1 MPSNFD
7 RRTDGLNNLK
17 YLTRSYTY
25 GKLKDIE
32 YVNEAMVLVFESY
45 VACEYFGG
53 TTPIRV
59 YVPTVLEDK
68 LRQTLICGDC
78 YFIVTAPYRISFRKK
93 YQHRV
98 ELLLNIFQE
107 II

>member
-1 MPSNFD
+1 MASSFD
-7 RRTDGLNNLK
+7 KRTDGVSNLK
-17 YLTRSYTY
+17 YLTRSYNFV
-25 GKLKDIE
+25 KLKDIE
-32 YVNEAMVLVFESY
+32 YISDAMVLVCESY

-53 TTPIRV
+53 TTPLRF

-68 LRQTLICGDC
+68 LRQTLICGDS
-78 YFIVTAPYRISFRKK
+78 YFIVAAPYRISFRKK

-98 ELLLNIFQE
+98 DLLLNIFQE